1 MRGGTFRYHGFTLVA
16 HGLALALF
24 VHGFLLARI
33 TLKRASYDAATSTS
47 TSTSSASN
55 TLPSPSPPVYDRL
68 VLIVVDA
75 LRYDFVVDDGRY
87 QYSGRNRDMPFLRSF
102 VGGTAGTDAGA
113 SSFSVVARYVA
124 DAPTTTTQRI
134 KSMMTGSLPVFF
146 DVSSA
151 FSPAPV
157 EEDSLV
163 DQLCG
168 RRRGSSSTSASCVF
182 MGDATWEGLFGDRR
196 AENEHGAM
204 NDESDNAD
212 DDSIPSS
219 LPFVFH
225 SFPCYNI
232 MDLNSVDDGVAGL
245 LVPTVARGG
254 WDVVVAHY
262 LGVDHAGHAYGVDSG
277 EMRDKLREIDDG
289 VRRVVEAL
297 VEAAAAAA
305 AGGDRDRTLVVVV
318 GDHGQT
324 VTGDHGGGSPEEVD
338 SVLVG
343 IDIGGYRRYR
353 EGKDGAREENGARET
368 RKSSSAQACV
378 ASCTCGV
385 DGNQCVPDVTQIDFV
400 PTLAGLM
407 GVPVPFVNLGKV
419 SEVVWSALAGGR
431 DGGHAEA
438 SLVGMLR
445 ENARQVHRYLTTYAS
460 RPGARLPAAM
470 MAALERT
477 FAELAGVTEPGPY
490 VAYLE
495 LAEALA
501 RDAWTQFREGWIVAG
516 CIVFVGAVVFHV
528 GALVFDD
535 HDDDGRR
542 RIGFPPLQPM
552 LPWLVNLVHP
562 VGIFSFF
569 FLLREGTY
577 SSWIVVLAAAVVYWP
592 RRDRPA
598 ATTGLVLAG
607 AACLLVSTVGLQSHS
622 GFGFWQRL
630 TVHTGDDEGEEG
642 VGHETSASAS
652 ASPYNALAVHYV
664 LPTLILATIF
674 HAYTASRGLLRGTE
688 TINRVYLAAGTLAML
703 AYHGGR
709 LQDRDLVRDQTGVD
723 AFEVSQTSDR
733 PSVTHISAQICYA
746 CILTTL
752 ILATTTRVLKR
763 LSRKAFL
770 AVLAATLALLV
781 SLISPVASPLVL
793 LGIFAQLYGINMVLK
808 AQRPARVH
816 DDPHDTVCAL
826 AACLAAVQ
834 IQAFYVSGHLC
845 EFSGLLYTAAFV
857 GQKDYHAVQGGL
869 LLGFDTCGC
878 VLVVIVVGALFLSEM
893 GGDPVIREETGTR
906 TRTKKRGGRGERGRR
921 GRRDDDPVQRLL
933 YLQQLPAAMNCA
945 AAMISAGIQRR

>member
-47 TSTSSASN
+47 SASD
-55 TLPSPSPPVYDRL
+55 TLPSPSSPVYDRL

-102 VGGTAGTDAGA
+102 VGGTTETDAGA

-168 RRRGSSSTSASCVF
+168 RRRGSSSTSTSASTSASCVF
-182 MGDATWEGLFGDRR
+182 MGDATWEGLFGDRQ
-196 AENEHGAM
+196 AENDENEHSAM
-204 NDESDNAD
+204 K
-212 DDSIPSS
+212 
-219 LPFVFH
+219 PFVFH

-232 MDLNSVDDGVAGL
+232 MDLHSVDDGVAGL

-289 VRRVVEAL
+289 VRKVVEAL
-297 VEAAAAAA
+297 VEEEVE
-305 AGGDRDRTLVVVV
+305 AGGKSTLVVVV

-353 EGKDGAREENGARET
+353 ERKDGEENGAREK
-368 RKSSSAQACV
+368 RKTSLSAHACV

-419 SEVVWSALAGGR
+419 SEVVWSALAAGR

-445 ENARQVHRYLTTYAS
+445 ENARQVHLYLTTYAS

-501 RDAWTQFREGWIVAG
+501 RDAWTQFREGWMVAG

-542 RIGFPPLQPM
+542 RIGFPPPQPM
-552 LPWLVNLVHP
+552 LPWLVNLLHP

-577 SSWIVVLAAAVVYWP
+577 SSWIVVLAAAIVYWP

-642 VGHETSASAS
+642 ISHETSAS

-709 LQDRDLVRDQTGVD
+709 LQDRDLLQDQTGVD
-723 AFEVSQTSDR
+723 AFGVSQTSDR

-746 CILTTL
+746 CILATL
-752 ILATTTRVLKR
+752 ILATTTRALKR

-793 LGIFAQLYGINMVLK
+793 LGIFAQLYGINMILK

-816 DDPHDTVCAL
+816 DDPDDTVCAL

-893 GGDPVIREETGTR
+893 GGDGVIRKETGTG
-906 TRTKKRGGRGERGRR
+906 TGTKKRGGRGGRGRR
-921 GRRDDDPVQRLL
+921 GRRDDDRVQRLL

-945 AAMISAGIQRR
+945 AAMLSAGIQRR